1 MGAGA
6 AVAGTAAI
14 LIAPCHA
21 NDLFATYDILLVPDK
36 ILVEK
41 GARQLTLLW
50 QGHLM
55 KRYRISL
62 GTNPIGPKTRE
73 GDQKTP
79 EGFYVIDHRRPDS
92 RYYRALHLS
101 YPNERDQELARIQ
114 GVTPGRDIMIHGL
127 GEEFS
132 WMGSLHYVFD
142 WTDGCIAVT
151 DEEMEEIWKLVPVGT
166 PVEIQP

>member
-1 MGAGA
+1 MGVCAATVGMA
-6 AVAGTAAI
+6 AV
-14 LIAPCHA
+14 LIAPCYA
-21 NDLFATYDILLVPDK
+21 NDLFATYPILLVPDK

-41 GARQLTLLW
+41 KARQLTLLW

-79 EGFYVIDHRRPDS
+79 EGLYVIDYRRPDS
-92 RYYRALHLS
+92 RYCRALHIS

-114 GVTPGRDIMIHGL
+114 RVTPGRDIMIHGL
-127 GEEFS
+127 GEDFS

-151 DEEMEEIWKLVPVGT
+151 DDEIEEIWKLTPVGT
-166 PVEIQP
+166 PVEIRP